1 MPRYEISAPD
11 GRKFEITAP
20 EGATQE
26 EVLAYA
32 QSNFGPAPEEAGILS
47 GGISALSRGISSF
60 GDVGSGYNLAGQK
73 MFGTDQDVAKQMQAI
88 KQEQA
93 QPVQNP
99 SLTFADL
106 QRIYK
111 TKGLPAA
118 LAQVPKYTTEQ
129 LLESAPQ
136 MALPLAV
143 GEGVTAATAP
153 VIGPFAPAA
162 GFLAGMG
169 TYGAQQFGNLMQ
181 RQGQEIS
188 QPEDVSVGR
197 AATAAA
203 IQAPLGY
210 FVDKF
215 TAGLGG
221 LGEKGIFEAAK
232 VLTERKAAGEIGNLG
247 VVKGLAA
254 QAGKGAVSGF
264 IAEAPTEAL
273 EQALERWQAGLS
285 LTDDNAK
292 QEYLEAAMGAGL
304 PGALIGGASRA
315 RQTYKEAKAM
325 GEEPTAPAP
334 APVPTPVQA
343 PVEAPIQAAPPNV
356 ETSSQ
361 DLQAMQDEL
370 DGKPIPNVPSSTD
383 TANQTVA
390 RTEAAPQPGP
400 IANPEPIGLY
410 ERLGMPEG
418 PARENDKN
426 EELNLDD
433 AKLLK
438 KMIVKTVDD
447 GLKTGKT
454 RQQIIDQLDAL
465 TKGGIRPNDFQRIND
480 YLTEKNVTEQPKPAL
495 EAPKVEELI
504 ATAPKLPPNVE
515 QVANIPMGENTEYHV
530 LKTPTGYTANMFDVD
545 AGKYIP
551 GSARMFSNKTFGDEA
566 QANALNFVRE
576 QAVKAHKFNE
586 PAPTEKP
593 AEVKKEE
600 PNVPKEEKKTLNLPK
615 KILPTHLSP
624 EFQAIYEHHLKS
636 AEAAN
641 KATSMVKVG
650 TATQAQAKPFI
661 DQAEKARADMY
672 EALLKE
678 ENLSPENKETIDL
691 ARRAIDAN
699 QRGFAEGLLSNVI
712 RSNSATPKDMEF
724 RRSRTAELEA
734 MAKPKEA
741 TPVKETYNLDTLLE
755 NHELDKKRLDNF
767 GKFDDRTKESIAKTN
782 EYLQKLTDAINA
794 KGFNVFEGNRTS
806 MPQDVEDLKKTFTN
820 LHAGATRLLLDTQHV
835 AGKQARK
842 SKKSYGE
849 QNVEIQAAQNKL
861 NKSHIEQNKDI
872 EKARDLLGKIKKEE
886 PIAPKVEEKLPPE
899 ELKVE
904 EEKPTAAIEP
914 KIKVG
919 KSKLTPAPILEKLA
933 QPAVD
938 GINRSN
944 DLVNQLT
951 ESMPTVKDPDAHQK
965 AIDDL
970 NSTADILKDK
980 GQVAVN
986 EMARNNKMTP
996 GEQNRAIQKA
1006 NAELKKALI
1015 EHDKSIKAAKKLITP
1030 TKTRVKKIPPP
1041 LELTNKTEDELYLE
1055 KLNKDLEYA
1064 EMARRQVK
1072 TTGLFGALR
1081 GRLKAS
1087 EVNDISPE
1095 KKYTQLKNKNGGAD
1109 LADIVSSGDL
1119 NEYLPYGMR
1128 HDHPNFD
1135 DKQSSEYIKEKLR
1148 EDPPNYMT
1156 YDAEREIEKITG
1168 EIEDLRG
1175 NIKELEDQIKEQ
1187 LELKDVNLLLE
1198 EAFNEQ
1204 READLADTVIEPEDE
1219 NRVFEPSKAQLE
1231 LTGQTP
1237 DEVRAAERA
1246 KEDRLK
1252 AEKEA
1257 EAKAKADEGV
1267 GEFTLTGS
1275 NRPAD
1280 IAAAKGQEDL
1290 FSEAPEQRALSNIK
1304 QDMVRFASGMSG
1316 VSDLESGVKAR
1327 GSHQNHGIGVDVG
1340 LLSNNAIDSLAHAIL
1355 NMNVP
1360 VFIDSGAF
1368 SNFRQNLK
1376 GNGPKPLDFNKI
1388 LAKYDQITEA
1398 IHNLNEDEKTDY
1410 PRPII
1415 VMPDIVGDQAG
1426 SLALIDKHKDWI
1438 IPEIKGNITQP
1449 MIPIQNG
1456 ALTLSQA
1463 YDHVVKTLGTDDFI
1477 VGVPSNA
1484 EAITRDQ
1491 LADFLRESKPKKI
1504 HFLGAASD
1512 SKLNPLLNIVANE
1525 SPNTQVTADAS
1536 KVRSAILDGVS
1547 KGKTREQSIIDALA
1561 EEDDPGVLLAKFGPQ
1576 ITDESNIIDGT
1587 DLVKEVGNEEQL
1599 LLIADESNKL
1609 TANEKAVLEEEY
1621 GANHGSNEFL
1631 ERLHNDVFNFIT
1643 QGAKAIKN
1651 RIRPIINKI
1660 ANSLLSVAMVLNP
1673 NFITKPEIIAVP
1685 QYETRVE
1692 TVYADVPADAKAK
1705 MSPAAQQ
1712 IYSVVYPTLK
1722 EELMK
1727 NNKFFIVTDKPMARN
1742 FIFNPDGSLLMDKKV
1757 LLSKSMGDFL
1767 PSGSNEIDAN
1777 KITPAGLY
1785 NLGLRDASRSKG
1797 EAETAGEY
1805 DYGKV
1810 FVIEH
1815 AGEGR
1820 HGPYSMTIMH
1830 SVWTHEK
1837 DAAQRLAALK
1847 TEAPNVS
1854 RYSFGCINVDKA
1866 TFGELVNNHLSQMDG
1881 AKLFIVPDS
1890 ATNAMDFVNGKAT
1903 YRDDMM
1909 RQRVEPLTKE
1919 IKTPIKEAKKPGEEQ
1934 IAAKE
1939 EEYQIPLNAAVRN
1952 FNMPIYPGAQTT
1964 MEIDR
1969 KNAVQEYAKVNQRR
1983 AYVLKEVAKQGSS
1996 LSLQQELTNL
2006 NALAKNL
2013 KDYIEDTKDQARTAG
2028 DFDTYARQLLN
2039 NYEKAKRNGLPEEGI
2054 AKEVYD
2060 VIHAAYE
2067 KAPFLLEGLKLSV
2080 IQSKDIFN
2088 STLGEFDLAEQI
2100 VKLYKKTAGV
2110 IKAEIVRHELA
2121 HAMEQMMSPAAKVA
2135 LIEAW
2140 ERDFK
2145 ATVKKSQNPQAKNY
2159 IQAVE
2164 MFFANPSNATYDA
2177 AVAAIPTVPKTGNKE
2192 KDREEFNNWYQF
2204 LTPSEYWAVNAE
2216 KLMHKKLGSGWDRF
2230 VLAMRRLFEGLKKVI
2245 GFNHRSEVYKV
2256 FNDIFSRKPNERIG
2270 QSIANVAAGIG
2281 VSLKSQG
2288 QIFPPAPQPQQVA
2301 PLSPQGPQG
2310 KMFPRGTRQRT
2321 NYQGKAPPIS
2331 AFDSGEDTK
2340 LEKFLHDWVDK
2351 YTEIKSVQKL
2361 ITDTGKDIDDRFN
2374 PYQKEELYH
2383 KKVAT
2388 KIKNFLMGELRP
2400 VIGSMIK
2407 DKISVPEFE
2416 EYLHMRHAKER
2427 NAWVATRNPSM
2438 PDGGSGVLNAEVDQY
2453 FNNLDPK
2460 KEAMLNSLGKKIDE
2474 MVYKN
2479 QEELVKG
2486 GIETQETIDALRAQF
2501 NHYVPLERD
2510 DVDFANK
2517 GTGLGAGFS
2526 TRGSSF
2532 KRAFGSNKKVINIF
2546 ENLALQRERSIIRS
2560 EKAVVGR
2567 ALFGLALKYPNP
2579 KFWLPVNPDAIKDK
2593 AAFLKE
2599 ITDMGGSPT
2608 DAYNLMQEPK
2618 VAGFDKNGEVV
2629 YKVNPALRSSPNVF
2643 PVRIN
2648 GRDRYVYFNPQD
2660 PRAMRMAEAIKNL
2673 DTEQLDAVMGTIG
2686 NVTRM
2691 LAAVNTQ
2698 YNPVFG
2704 LWNFLRDTGGAAFNL
2719 TTTPIANK
2727 KFQVMSDTLPAL
2739 KGIYTYLRDERDGKT
2754 QDPNYKPTK
2763 WAAIYKQYNDAG
2775 GGVGFKDQFSRG
2787 KGDLSVIEKEMKKLD
2802 RGNVRKVA
2810 DSFFNLLSDYNDAM
2824 ENAVRLSVFKAA
2836 LDKNLSEDK
2845 AASISKN
2852 ITVNFNRKG
2861 AKTPY
2866 AAALYAFFNASVQGS
2881 ARLLETLRGPAGK
2894 KIMAGGFAVGV
2905 IQAFLLAAAG
2915 YDDDEPPEFLKDKNF
2930 IIPLPDGKYAV
2941 VPMPLGINLFPGIG
2955 RIATEAIFRSMGV
2968 TSGSKSAT
2976 GKMADVAS
2984 LISDTFNP
2992 LGSGSLTQSL
3002 SPTLLDPILAVSQNK
3017 DAFGRPIYRADQATN
3032 PTPGYTRSREGA
3044 TEISKNIAEFLNY
3057 VSGGDKYKQGS
3068 WSPTAD
3074 EIDYLAGQYG
3084 GGAAREAMKLGE
3096 TLKAPFTGEELPSYR
3111 IPILG
3116 KMYGETESPAAI
3128 QDKFYKNITL
3138 MAGHEKEVKGLLK
3151 DKINPREYLQENPDA
3166 KLWQAANATENQVNA
3181 LNKQR
3186 RMLISKDAP
3195 QERIDRVNQLKVNA
3209 MKRFN
3214 DRVSQAQTQ

>member
-1 MPRYEISAPD
+1 MDVQMPD
-11 GRKFEITAP
+11 GTIVSGVPDDITQTELIKRYYRYTAP
-20 EGATQE
+20 SEATPEETDKLVNRQLGLAGLLQPQAAPVAQPSVPAAAQSASPAEKPWWAPFAESATGEAELGKQVGPKVLGGNLAQDIFAAGQATPTYAKAATQAL
-26 EVLAYA
+26 V
-32 QSNFGPAPEEAGILS
+32 
-47 GGISALSRGISSF
+47 GG
-60 GDVGSGYNLAGQK
+60 NK
-73 MFGTDQDVAKQMQAI
+73 
-88 KQEQA
+88 
-93 QPVQNP
+93 
-99 SLTFADL
+99 
-106 QRIYK
+106 
-111 TKGLPAA
+111 
-118 LAQVPKYTTEQ
+118 
-129 LLESAPQ
+129 
-136 MALPLAV
+136 
-143 GEGVTAATAP
+143 
-153 VIGPFAPAA
+153 
-162 GFLAGMG
+162 
-169 TYGAQQFGNLMQ
+169 
-181 RQGQEIS
+181 
-188 QPEDVSVGR
+188 PED
-197 AATAAA
+197 
-203 IQAPLGY
+203 
-210 FVDKF
+210 
-215 TAGLGG
+215 
-221 LGEKGIFEAAK
+221 
-232 VLTERKAAGEIGNLG
+232 LTSQTDWQHDA
-247 VVKGLAA
+247 
-254 QAGKGAVSGF
+254 
-264 IAEAPTEAL
+264 IAEARE
-273 EQALERWQAGLS
+273 LS
-285 LTDDNAK
+285 KKNAK
-292 QEYLEAAMGAGL
+292 DPSLQDEYILGITRQKVRELPQNAMFSVLSMGAGL
-304 PGALIGGASRA
+304 AAGAVGMVTGPVGGYAAGTAAS
-315 RQTYKEAKAM
+315 
-325 GEEPTAPAP
+325 GL
-334 APVPTPVQA
+334 
-343 PVEAPIQAAPPNV
+343 AAYR
-356 ETSSQ
+356 
-361 DLQAMQDEL
+361 M
-370 DGKPIPNVPSSTD
+370 D
-383 TANQTVA
+383 TNGFL
-390 RTEAAPQPGP
+390 RD
-400 IANPEPIGLY
+400 I
-410 ERLGMPEG
+410 
-418 PARENDKN
+418 RE
-426 EELNLDD
+426 NLDD
-433 AKLLK
+433 ASVKATGKPLTDKQWLDYAKQYNDLVQEHGLWEAVPEALGNALGAKLGSVIFKEAGKGLMGTLK
-438 KMIVKTVDD
+438 SFGASALEFGTELGTETVTQTGQHNVEVDAGLSNQPKRSFTDMGDIAKSAKEVLPDVMLMSGIMAGGAHIAGKVYDNTDYGRNKQIADAIKEDVKSGNFSPEKIKREAIARLDPNSYNQELIQPEETVDRNKKLPVAIAPPEQPPQEQQPQEQQVAAPSESQDTQAMLDELSGKNIEEAPVENQKAFDTQLEQFQLRADRNQLLEEANLIRKEDESKGKTVADNPLHVAISSLINPMARSKE
-447 GLKTGKT
+447 GI
-454 RQQIIDQLDAL
+454 QQAYNF
-465 TKGGIRPNDFQRIND
+465 GVENNRPDIVRVAESMGA
-480 YLTEKNVTEQPKPAL
+480 EKEAPAPKVK
-495 EAPKVEELI
+495 APKVEEPI

-530 LKTPTGYTANMFDVD
+530 LKTPTGYTANMFDAD

-586 PAPTEKP
+586 PAPTERP

-600 PNVPKEEKKTLNLPK
+600 PT
-615 KILPTHLSP
+615 
-624 EFQAIYEHHLKS
+624 
-636 AEAAN
+636 
-641 KATSMVKVG
+641 
-650 TATQAQAKPFI
+650 
-661 DQAEKARADMY
+661 
-672 EALLKE
+672 
-678 ENLSPENKETIDL
+678 
-691 ARRAIDAN
+691 
-699 QRGFAEGLLSNVI
+699 
-712 RSNSATPKDMEF
+712 
-724 RRSRTAELEA
+724 
-734 MAKPKEA
+734 
-741 TPVKETYNLDTLLE
+741 
-755 NHELDKKRLDNF
+755 
-767 GKFDDRTKESIAKTN
+767 
-782 EYLQKLTDAINA
+782 
-794 KGFNVFEGNRTS
+794 
-806 MPQDVEDLKKTFTN
+806 
-820 LHAGATRLLLDTQHV
+820 
-835 AGKQARK
+835 
-842 SKKSYGE
+842 
-849 QNVEIQAAQNKL
+849 
-861 NKSHIEQNKDI
+861 
-872 EKARDLLGKIKKEE
+872 
-886 PIAPKVEEKLPPE
+886 APKVEEKLPSE
-899 ELKVE
+899 EPKAE

-951 ESMPTVKDPDAHQK
+951 ESMPAAKDPDAHQK

-980 GQVAVN
+980 GQIAVN
-986 EMARNNKMTP
+986 EMARNNKKTP

-1030 TKTRVKKIPPP
+1030 TKTRVKKTPPP

-1064 EMARRQVK
+1064 EMARRRVK

-1081 GRLKAS
+1081 QKLKAS
-1087 EVNDISPE
+1087 EVNDISPDT
-1095 KKYTQLKNKNGGAD
+1095 KYTQLKNKNGGAD
-1109 LADIVSSGDL
+1109 LADIVLSGDL
-1119 NEYLPYGMR
+1119 DEYLPYGMR

-1290 FSEAPEQRALSNIK
+1290 FGEAPEQRALSNIK

-1512 SKLNPLLNIVANE
+1512 YKLNPLLNIVANE

-1547 KGKTREQSIIDALA
+1547 KGKTREQAIIDALA

-1621 GANHGSNEFL
+1621 GAKHGSNEFL

-1685 QYETRVE
+1685 QYETRIE
-1692 TVYADVPADAKAK
+1692 TVYAEVPADAKAK

-1742 FIFNPDGSLLMDKKV
+1742 FIFNPDGSLLLDKKV

-1830 SVWTHEK
+1830 SVWTHES

-1847 TEAPNVS
+1847 TERPDVS
-1854 RYSFGCINVDKA
+1854 RFSFGCINVDKA
-1866 TFGELVNNHLSQMDG
+1866 TFGDLVKNHLSQMDG

-1919 IKTPIKEAKKPGEEQ
+1919 IKTPIKEAKKPSEEQ

-1983 AYVLKEVAKQGSS
+1983 AYVLKEVAKQGSN

-2013 KDYIEDTKDQARTAG
+2013 KDYIEDTKDEARTAG

-2164 MFFANPSNATYDA
+2164 VFFANPSHATYDA

-2245 GFNHRSEVYKV
+2245 GVNHKSEVYKV

-2270 QSIANVAAGIG
+2270 QSIASVAAGIG

-2288 QIFPPAPQPQQVA
+2288 QMFPPAPQSQQVA
-2301 PLSPQGPQG
+2301 PLSPQGRQG
-2310 KMFPRGTRQRT
+2310 NMFPPGPPSKRNVFGGPAPQKTWDLAPETKLGNLINTLDYKIADKHVDTRQVQAAIT
-2321 NYQGKAPPIS
+2321 KNVGLIDD
-2331 AFDSGEDTK
+2331 AFDA
-2340 LEKFLHDWVDK
+2340 
-2351 YTEIKSVQKL
+2351 YM
-2361 ITDTGKDIDDRFN
+2361 
-2374 PYQKEELYH
+2374 KEELYH
-2383 KKVAT
+2383 GRTA
-2388 KIKNFLMGELRP
+2388 NE
-2400 VIGSMIK
+2400 IK
-2407 DKISVPEFE
+2407 DFLKNELSPIIKDLIGAKLTIDDLEQ
-2416 EYLHMRHAKER
+2416 YMHNRHAEER
-2427 NAWVATRNPSM
+2427 NDAIAQINPRFAVVDNE
-2438 PDGGSGVLNAEVDQY
+2438 PGSGIGTQAARDY
-2453 FNNLDPK
+2453 FKNLDPTK
-2460 KEAMLNSLGKKIDE
+2460 AAELAKIAAKVDDII
-2474 MVYKN
+2474 KGT
-2479 QEELVKG
+2479 QKILVDRG
-2486 GIETQETIDALRAQF
+2486 LETQETIDNWNRAYK
-2501 NHYVPLERD
+2501 HYIPLMRD
-2510 DVDFANK
+2510 QEELDFMHHGA
-2517 GTGLGAGFS
+2517 GLGKGFQVKGS
-2526 TRGSSF
+2526 ASKRAYGSS
-2532 KRAFGSNKKVINIF
+2532 KSVVDILANI
-2546 ENLALQRERSIIRS
+2546 AIQRESAIIRS
-2560 EKAVVGR
+2560 EKARIGR
-2567 ALFGLALKYPNP
+2567 ALYGLALKNPNP
-2579 KFWLPVNPDAIKDK
+2579 DFWLPVNPDAVKNK
-2593 AAFLKE
+2593 AALYQE
-2599 ITDMGGSPT
+2599 LVSMGLPIST
-2608 DAYNLMQEPK
+2608 AQNFIQEPK
-2618 VAGFDKNGEVV
+2618 TPSLDPLTGQVRYTINAG
-2629 YKVNPALRSSPNVF
+2629 LRSSPNVF

-2648 GRDRYVYFNPQD
+2648 GKDRYIFFNTKD
-2660 PRAMRMAEAIKNL
+2660 PKAIRMAQAMSNL
-2673 DTEQLDAVMGTIG
+2673 DAQTLGGLLGTTAMM
-2686 NVTRM
+2686 TRWF
-2691 LAAVNTQ
+2691 ASVNTQ
-2698 YNPVFG
+2698 FNPVFG
-2704 LWNFLRDTGGAAFNL
+2704 VINFARDAQGAAFNL
-2719 TTTPIANK
+2719 TNTPLAGKQKEVARHVFSAMFAIIQNERAARKN
-2727 KFQVMSDTLPAL
+2727 QTVTGPYVAL
-2739 KGIYTYLRDERDGKT
+2739 YDRFRR
-2754 QDPNYKPTK
+2754 
-2763 WAAIYKQYNDAG
+2763 AG
-2775 GGVGFKDQFSRG
+2775 GTTGFRESFAKGNFSGKDTTIVERLWADETQRG
-2787 KGDLSVIEKEMKKLD
+2787 AMKKARYLFD
-2802 RGNVRKVA
+2802 M
-2810 DSFFNLLSDYNDAM
+2810 LSDYNEAM
-2824 ENAVRLSVFKAA
+2824 ENAVRLSVFKVA
-2836 LDKNLSEDK
+2836 LDNNLSEER
-2845 AASISKN
+2845 AASLAKN
-2852 ITVNFNRKG
+2852 ITINFNRKG
-2861 AKTPY
+2861 QSSPLLQ
-2866 AAALYAFFNASVQGS
+2866 ALYAFFNPAVQGTI
-2881 ARLLETLRGPAGK
+2881 LVGKTLKGPAGR
-2894 KIMAGGFAVGV
+2894 KIVAGGLTIGV
-2905 IQAFLLAAAG
+2905 LQALWMAAAG
-2915 YDDDEPPEFLKDKNF
+2915 FDADEPPDYVRDKNF
-2930 IIPLPDGKYAV
+2930 IIPIGNKKYLTLPMPPGYNV
-2941 VPMPLGINLFPGIG
+2941 VPGVA
-2955 RIATEAIFRSMGV
+2955 RIATEYV
-2968 TSGSKSAT
+2968 L
-2976 GKMADVAS
+2976 GKNH
-2984 LISDTFNP
+2984 LISGGKPLTDAATQVLTLFADAFNP
-2992 LGSGSLTQSL
+2992 LGGGSLLQMV
-3002 SPTLLDPILAVSQNK
+3002 SPTVLDPIAATATNK
-3017 DAFGRPIYRADQATN
+3017 DAFGRPIYKEDTALK
-3032 PTPGYTRSREGA
+3032 PTPGFMRSRENA
-3044 TEISKNIAEFLNY
+3044 TQVSQWIAEFLNY
-3057 VSGGDKYKQGS
+3057 VSSPPGTHFTKGHI
-3068 WSPTAD
+3068 SPTAD
-3074 EIDYLAGQYG
+3074 ELDYYAGQVG
-3084 GGAAREAMKLGE
+3084 GGAAREVIKGAE
-3096 TLKAPFTGEELPSYR
+3096 TVKSWFTSESQPSYR
-3111 IPILG
+3111 IPLVG
-3116 KMYGETESPAAI
+3116 RFYGDAKSAAAI
-3128 QDKFYKNITL
+3128 QDKFYNNVTLMNKYANEVKNIEA
-3138 MAGHEKEVKGLLK
+3138 AGQDPTKFYKQYPAAILADEVNSYYNDVNKMNQDKKEMLQAKVPIK
-3151 DKINPREYLQENPDA
+3151 DIRALEAA
-3166 KLWQAANATENQVNA
+3166 KTQTMKQFNDEIAQVQ
-3181 LNKQR
+3181 KQR
-3186 RMLISKDAP
+3186 
-3195 QERIDRVNQLKVNA
+3195 
-3209 MKRFN
+3209 
-3214 DRVSQAQTQ
+3214 